1 MSQPQ
6 PEQVRTPVPD
16 GVRAQILA
24 TEHWGLLAVR
34 SQTWNE
40 VMGRISAQLT
50 FSSASLVFL
59 ALAVQGLGY
68 SETFRMLAIALGLV
82 VLATGT
88 LTGFRV
94 ANASQEDY
102 FFVLG
107 MNRLR
112 AAYVE
117 IDPTLAPYF
126 VTGLHDD
133 QPGVQRSYT
142 MGPVRDVNHVLASAS
157 MFVIVVN
164 SIVAGGLAAFIAW
177 PFGEWFAPAAAV
189 LAAAASLALW
199 IRHGTHTYA
208 VNTDPQWVRFPT
220 PRSDAGAGP
229 LS

>member
-1 MSQPQ
+1 MSQPI
-6 PEQVRTPVPD
+6 PDPVPVA
-16 GVRAQILA
+16 VRAQILA

-34 SQTWNE
+34 SQTWSE

-59 ALAVQGLGY
+59 ALAVQGLGHTD
-68 SETFRMLAIALGLV
+68 TFRMLAISLGLV
-82 VLATGT
+82 VLLTGT

-94 ANASQEDY
+94 ANASSEDY

-117 IDPTLAPYF
+117 IDPTLEPYF

-133 QPGVQRSYT
+133 QPGIQRTYT

-164 SIVAGGLAAFIAW
+164 SIVAGGLAAFAAW
-177 PFGEWFAPAAAV
+177 PAGPWLSAVLAV
-189 LAAAASLALW
+189 LAAAANSALW
-199 IRHGTHTYA
+199 IVHGKHSYA
-208 VNTDPQWVRFPT
+208 LNTDPRWVRFPT
-220 PRSDAGAGP
+220 PGGEVS
-229 LS
+229 

>member
-1 MSQPQ
+1 MDQ
-6 PEQVRTPVPD
+6 PVPEPVSAA
-16 GVRAQILA
+16 VRAQILA

-50 FSSASLVFL
+50 FTSASLVVV
-59 ALAVQGLGY
+59 ALAAQGLGHTD
-68 SETFRMLAIALGLV
+68 TFRMLAISLGLV
-82 VLATGT
+82 VLLTGT

-94 ANASQEDY
+94 ANASSEDY

-133 QPGVQRSYT
+133 QPGVQRTYT

-164 SIVAGGLAAFIAW
+164 SIVAGGLAAFAAW
-177 PFGEWFAPAAAV
+177 PLGPWASAGLAALAAAV
-189 LAAAASLALW
+189 NFALW
-199 IRHGTHTYA
+199 VVHGMRSYD
-208 VNTDPQWVRFPT
+208 VNTDPRWVRFPT
-220 PRSDAGAGP
+220 PGSGI
-229 LS
+229 S